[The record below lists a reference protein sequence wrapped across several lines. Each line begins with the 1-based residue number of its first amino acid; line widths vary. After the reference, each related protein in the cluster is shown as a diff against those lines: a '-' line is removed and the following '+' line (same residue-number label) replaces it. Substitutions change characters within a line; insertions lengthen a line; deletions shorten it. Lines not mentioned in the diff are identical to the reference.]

1 MTVVR
6 LGNFEFDHVTYDSD
20 ADVLY
25 LSAGEPRDAAR
36 QEATPQGHLVRYDDD
51 DRVIG
56 ITVVNA
62 KWLVERDG
70 KIDIHIRLGADDLA
84 PALA

>member
-1 MTVVR
+1 MTIR
-6 LGNFEFDHVTYDSD
+6 IGNLEFDHVVYDQK

-25 LSAGEPRDAAR
+25 LSVGEPSEPAR
-36 QEATPQGHLVRYDDD
+36 QESTPEGHLVRYDAD

-56 ITVVNA
+56 ITIVNA
-62 KWLVERDG
+62 KWLSDRRGEITVSM
-70 KIDIHIRLGADDLA
+70 RLGVDDLA

>member
-1 MTVVR
+1 MNLR
-6 LGNFEFDHVTYDSD
+6 IGNLEFDHVVYDER

-25 LSAGEPRDAAR
+25 LSAGEPREAAR
-36 QEATPQGHLVRYDDD
+36 QEATPEGHLVCYDEEG
-51 DRVIG
+51 RVIA
-56 ITVVNA
+56 ITIVNA

-70 KIDIHIRLGADDLA
+70 TIVIPMRAGADDLA